1 VARPRLRL
9 IDERFREDP
18 VHYVLQTLLAFGVI
32 AVIVVTMGVL
42 TSGTIVAAL
51 GASAFIVFAMPHYKP
66 ARPRHLIGGH
76 AICLAIGLLCSI
88 PVRTIAGLAGN
99 EVVLGLIGA
108 VAVSLSIF
116 AMVVTDT
123 EHPPAAGNA
132 LAFAI
137 TCAVFDDVLFTLGAV
152 VLLAIVRHVL
162 RGWLRD
168 LA

>member
-1 VARPRLRL
+1 MSRLRL

-18 VHYVLQTLLAFGVI
+18 VHYVLQTLLAFVVI
-32 AVIVVTMGVL
+32 ALIVVGMGVL

-51 GASAFIVFAMPHYKP
+51 GASSFIVFAMPHYKP
-66 ARPRHLIGGH
+66 ARPRNLIGGH
-76 AICLAIGLLCSI
+76 VVCLALGLLCSI
-88 PVRTIAGLAGN
+88 PVRTIPGLTDH
-99 EVVLGLIGA
+99 EVGLGLIAAAA
-108 VAVSLSIF
+108 VALSIF
-116 AMVVTDT
+116 AMVVTDS

-137 TCAVFDDVLFTLGAV
+137 TSVGLGDVLFTLGAV
-152 VLLAIVRHVL
+152 VLLAIVRHAL